1 MVGAGPRRGWQ
12 ARVGASAPRPPRARP
27 RSRPPL
33 GSAARPALTSGETN
47 FLPSPSLPP
56 RSLPSCSDAS
66 SSGHTPLLEADLAPC
81 LSSSPFSSPRPP
93 PPLRLREG
101 GGPAPGRLEAG
112 GGEGGE
118 DSGVLLSAS
127 PPAFGGMGKFS
138 VWVCVCLFFFFNPPT
153 SVWRGDSGGISSP
166 ASIYKFLRR
175 GLGERLWGRR
185 IPRKI

>member
-1 MVGAGPRRGWQ
+1 MAGAGPRRGWQ

-27 RSRPPL
+27 RSRPPP

-118 DSGVLLSAS
+118 KIGVSFFQRPHPHLEEWESS
-127 PPAFGGMGKFS
+127 VFGY
-138 VWVCVCLFFFFNPPT
+138 VCLSLFFNPPT
-153 SVWRGDSGGISSP
+153 SVWGGDGGGISSP

-175 GLGERLWGRR
+175 RLGERLWGRR